1 MKNQKMSTTITLAIT
16 LVITVCI
23 SLLYI
28 IANKS
33 MMSVMKKSE
42 MANLHTSLN
51 AQTNIIEEYL
61 THQEDLLIAYSK
73 SPEVIEFL
81 KDPANIQK
89 QAVAQKYTEKYYAGL
104 DNWEGLY
111 IGEWTSHV
119 IAHSNSKV
127 VGITTREGEGLKA
140 LQNAMIAENGI
151 YNAGIIVSPASQ
163 KLVLSLYCPVFDDDG
178 KTILGYVG
186 GGPFADGLK
195 SLLASIK
202 NQEAKYSMLNV
213 ESGMYIFDEDESLMA
228 TEIKDEMLLSIISTV
243 QSDASALT
251 GNKEYVDED
260 AGKSIAVYQYIS
272 EHGWVLVSCD
282 REANIYADA
291 NASMKILR
299 IICVVFD
306 LMISILCWILIRIS
320 IKPLKYVEKSI
331 IQLKEL
337 KLEKQHNLD
346 QYINCKGE
354 IGQIATAIDSLY
366 DSFKDIAY
374 TLNHCSDSLT
384 QSAAKMSDSSKVLL
398 QCVDENS
405 NTTEQFAKHTE
416 SITDTVKRVDSEVG
430 EIANVVSQVETKI
443 QDGTERSDDLSEK
456 VSQMRENVSSSLH
469 IISMRI
475 DENKKA
481 ISEAMLNLQSLTHID
496 EMANQILDITSQ
508 TNLLSL
514 NASIEAAR
522 AGEAGKGFAVVA
534 GEIGNLANS
543 SSSTATEI
551 QTICNETRV
560 NIAKI
565 QACFDNIVSF
575 LQNDVQAQFEDFVKA
590 TNEYHLSIEEIQT
603 IIRDIEQSANV
614 FVEAVSNIKS
624 QIDEVQNIP
633 DNTVIST
640 EEVMEKMERIEKT
653 TEELSVI
660 VNVNQ
665 DNAISIREIVGR
677 FSVY

>member
-1 MKNQKMSTTITLAIT
+1 MSTTITLAIT

-51 AQTNIIEEYL
+51 AQTNIIEKYL
-61 THQEDLLIAYSK
+61 THQENLLIAYSK

-89 QAVAQKYTEKYYAGL
+89 QAVAQEYTEKYYAGL

-111 IGEWTSHV
+111 IGEWNSHV
-119 IAHSNSKV
+119 IAHSNSEV

-195 SLLASIK
+195 SLLASMKI
-202 NQEAKYSMLNV
+202 QGTKYSMLNV

-251 GNKEYVDED
+251 GNKEYTDED

-272 EHGWVLVSCD
+272 EHGWILVSCD
-282 REANIYADA
+282 SEANIYADA

-384 QSAAKMSDSSKVLL
+384 ESAVKMSDSSKILL

-481 ISEAMLNLQSLTHID
+481 ISEAMLNLQSLTRID

-633 DNTVIST
+633 DNAVIST
-640 EEVMEKMERIEKT
+640 EEVMKKMERIEKT